1 MIKLLKAS
9 AGSGKTYR
17 LAKTYIGMLLG
28 SKDEHAYRHILAV
41 TFTNKATD
49 EMKRRILK
57 ELDQLAREPEKSPY
71 YSDFI
76 SSFPSAK
83 ALADRAG
90 KILTAMLHDYG
101 AFAVSTI
108 DKFVQTTLKA
118 FAREIGQFASYQVE
132 LDRDSLVR
140 ESVDRILDSLSN
152 GDSLLKWLTDR
163 AMAGLNED
171 GKFSIEGGLYEMA
184 KSLKSD
190 AHREAMGG
198 CSSAEMYSSS
208 NLEAVRGECLK
219 IIKDFEAKA
228 QSAAK
233 ALAAAF
239 NNVGIDPAETKRFG
253 KSDPMALLIM
263 RKCSHSKRGEPIE
276 NLSKTQ
282 MEACGDPEKLFG
294 TNFFRG
300 RDKNSIIGALLGP
313 CSNLYGL
320 FEERNYKT
328 YRTAYI
334 IRDQI
339 YNLGVAERLYG
350 EFDSLM
356 KEKNVLAIEESNTLL
371 KKIIDGSDAPFVY
384 EKIGVRFEDFLLDEF
399 QDTSRIQWENFEPLL
414 KESNS
419 GGHDNLVVGDVKQ
432 SIYRFRSSDWN
443 LLASG
448 VKQAFGRDADDG
460 EALTENWRS
469 TGQVVEF
476 NNKFFCFARRELDAM
491 LGVTDSEE
499 GIIAPIYSDVVQT
512 ARTGDP
518 QKGSV
523 ELTWC
528 PEATEGS
535 TDSDPV
541 LPAVLS
547 SINKALE
554 AGASLSQIAIL
565 VRWNSEGS
573 KVASYLGANGIAV
586 VSNDSLRVK
595 SSLTVRRLT
604 SLLAYNTGGDE
615 GKPLDRYVAKST
627 GITGKRAYFSIPDL
641 CESLLRDLK
650 EFDPVTYEK
659 ETFYI
664 QSFMDE
670 IKLWTSKNGN
680 KLASFLKY
688 WEDSD
693 KKIAS
698 PDGIDA
704 VSVLTIHKAKGLEFP
719 YVIFPYPEKVEL
731 YPRKTP
737 KKWCRL
743 PQDSGL
749 SVSEGVVWEVTLSGK
764 STDTLFAD
772 EYRREREL
780 QFTDNLNIVYVALT
794 RASKALHVI
803 STAEKATSPKEGGF
817 SNLLYAYAKVS
828 GALEVIPSMEE
839 TTPQKTGK
847 GKEKEQI
854 SAGSAFYGEPYNFKT
869 PSSGGKE
876 VAESVPSIYESY
888 SLNPVGEEDASGAT
902 ETRLKLRADAS
913 DFFDDE
919 GHTGYGASLRI
930 RGTVLHD
937 ILSEVVVPS
946 DLDGAVRR
954 AVAAGRLSGEE
965 AAEAE
970 GLLRGAIKSVS
981 DRGWFPS
988 SREGVRNEEAIIT
1001 SSGEVRRPDRVV
1013 DLADRTVIIDYKFG
1027 HPERAYYTQLRE
1039 YASLYSQMFPSRP
1052 VEAWLWYLTESDPSK
1067 SCVLVE

>member
-76 SSFPSAK
+76 SSFPSAE

-190 AHREAMGG
+190 AHREAMGR
-198 CSSAEMYSSS
+198 SDYSMYSSDRLS
-208 NLEAVRGECLK
+208 NVRKECVAVKNKYENRLKDTQAALQKAFDDAGVSPEDTTRKFASSLIKYSLNNKKGEKPAPTYLQRCL
-219 IIKDFEAKA
+219 DSDQWFA
-228 QSAAK
+228 QSKRAYLNPFVISK
-233 ALAAAF
+233 LSGPLADFA
-239 NNVGIDPAETKRFG
+239 
-253 KSDPMALLIM
+253 
-263 RKCSHSKRGEPIE
+263 
-276 NLSKTQ
+276 
-282 MEACGDPEKLFG
+282 
-294 TNFFRG
+294 
-300 RDKNSIIGALLGP
+300 
-313 CSNLYGL
+313 GL
-320 FEERNYKT
+320 FDKKYNL
-328 YRTAYI
+328 YRTACI
-334 IRDQI
+334 LLGQV
-339 YNLGVAERLYG
+339 YNLGIAERLYG

-419 GGHDNLVVGDVKQ
+419 SGHDNLVVGDVKQ

-448 VKQAFGRDADDG
+448 VKQAFGEDADEG
-460 EALTENWRS
+460 ETLTENWRS

-476 NNKFFCFARRELDAM
+476 NNNFFRFAYEEMDKI
-491 LGVTDSEE
+491 LGATNPEE
-499 GIIAPIYSDVVQT
+499 GFIAPIYSDVVQT

-528 PEATEGS
+528 PEAPEGS

-554 AGASLSQIAIL
+554 AGASLSQIAVL

-604 SLLAYNTGGDE
+604 SLLAYNIGGDT

-627 GITGKRAYFSIPDL
+627 GITGKRAYYSIPDL

-650 EFDPVTYEK
+650 KFDTATYEK

-670 IKLWTSKNGN
+670 IKSWTSKNGN

-704 VSVLTIHKAKGLEFP
+704 VNVLTIHKAKGLEFP
-719 YVIFPYPEKVEL
+719 YVIFPYPEKVKL
-731 YPRKTP
+731 YDSEKT
-737 KKWCRL
+737 KRWCRL

-772 EYRREREL
+772 EYRKEREL

-803 STAEKATSPKEGGF
+803 SSVKKATPPKEGGF
-817 SNLLYAYAKVS
+817 NNFSQLLYAYAKDS
-828 GALEVIPSMEE
+828 VIPIVTPSMEE
-839 TTPQKTGK
+839 TTPKKAGK
-847 GKEKEQI
+847 KEQI

-919 GHTGYGASLRI
+919 GHTGYGASRRI

-954 AVAAGRLSGEE
+954 AVAAGRLSRSEAEE
-965 AAEAE
+965 AQKLLSEAIE
-970 GLLRGAIKSVS
+970 SVS

-988 SREGVRNEEAIIT
+988 SREGVRNEEAIIP

-1013 DLADRTVIIDYKFG
+1013 ELADRTVIIDYKFG

-1039 YASLYSQMFPSRP
+1039 YASLYSQMFPTRP
-1052 VEAWLWYLTESDPSK
+1052 VEAWLWYLTEPDPSE

>member
-233 ALAAAF
+233 ALANAF
-239 NNVGIDPAETKRFG
+239 GRVGIDPAATSWKFAANII
-253 KSDPMALLIM
+253 S
-263 RKCSHSKRGEPIE
+263 KCIPSVHGSKVDKPGRL
-276 NLSKTQ
+276 NL
-282 MEACGDPEKLFG
+282 CGDSGKWFKKES
-294 TNFFRG
+294 R
-300 RDKNSIIGALLGP
+300 LLTP
-313 CSNLYGL
+313 RVISELSAPFDQVAKV
-320 FEERNYKT
+320 FEGNDYKI
-328 YRTAYI
+328 YLTAYI

-356 KEKNVLAIEESNTLL
+356 KEKNVLAIDESNTLL

-419 GGHDNLVVGDVKQ
+419 SGRDNLVVGDVKQ

-448 VKQAFGRDADDG
+448 VKQAFGDSADDG

-650 EFDPVTYEK
+650 KFDTATYEK

-670 IKLWTSKNGN
+670 VKLWTSKNGN

-839 TTPQKTGK
+839 TTPQKAGK
-847 GKEKEQI
+847 KEQI

-888 SLNPVGEEDASGAT
+888 SLNPVGEENTA

-919 GHTGYGASLRI
+919 GHTGYGASRRI

-954 AVAAGRLSGEE
+954 AVAAGRLSRPEAEE
-965 AAEAE
+965 AQKLLSEAIE
-970 GLLRGAIKSVS
+970 SVS

-1013 DLADRTVIIDYKFG
+1013 ELADRTVIIDYKFG

-1039 YASLYSQMFPSRP
+1039 YASLYGQMFPTRP
-1052 VEAWLWYLTESDPSK
+1052 VEAWLWYLTEPDPSK
-1067 SCVLVE
+1067 SCVQVIS

>member
-57 ELDQLAREPEKSPY
+57 ELDQLALEPEKSPY

-190 AHREAMGG
+190 AHREAMGE
-198 CSSAEMYSSS
+198 SDYSMYSSDRLS
-208 NLEAVRGECLK
+208 NVRKECAAVKNEYENRLKATQAALQKAFDDAGVSPEDTTRKFASSLIKYSLNNEKGEKPAPTSLANCLNSDNWFPQRNRSYLNPFVISK
-219 IIKDFEAKA
+219 LSGPLADFA
-228 QSAAK
+228 
-233 ALAAAF
+233 
-239 NNVGIDPAETKRFG
+239 
-253 KSDPMALLIM
+253 
-263 RKCSHSKRGEPIE
+263 
-276 NLSKTQ
+276 
-282 MEACGDPEKLFG
+282 
-294 TNFFRG
+294 
-300 RDKNSIIGALLGP
+300 
-313 CSNLYGL
+313 GL
-320 FEERNYKT
+320 FDKKYNL
-328 YRTAYI
+328 YRTACI
-334 IRDQI
+334 LLGQV
-339 YNLGVAERLYG
+339 YNLGIAERLYG

-356 KEKNVLAIEESNTLL
+356 KEKNVLAIDESNTLL

-419 GGHDNLVVGDVKQ
+419 SRRDNLVVGDVKQ

-448 VKQAFGRDADDG
+448 VKQAFGDSADDG

-476 NNKFFCFARRELDAM
+476 NNKFFCFARRELDTM

-499 GIIAPIYSDVVQT
+499 GFIAPIYSDVVQT

-528 PEATEGS
+528 PEAPEGS
-535 TDSDPV
+535 IDSDPV

-547 SINKALE
+547 SINKALK
-554 AGASLSQIAIL
+554 AGASLSQIAVL

-604 SLLAYNTGGDE
+604 SLLAYNAGGDE

-627 GITGKRAYFSIPDL
+627 GIIGKRSYYSIPDL

-650 EFDPVTYEK
+650 KFDTATYEK

-704 VSVLTIHKAKGLEFP
+704 VNVLTIHKAKGLEFP
-719 YVIFPYPEKVEL
+719 YVIFPYPEKVRL
-731 YPRKTP
+731 YDSEKT
-737 KKWCRL
+737 KRWCRL
-743 PQDSGL
+743 PKGSGL
-749 SVSEGVVWEVTLSGK
+749 PVSEDVVWEVTLSGK
-764 STDTLFAD
+764 STDTLFAE
-772 EYRREREL
+772 EYRKEREL

-803 STAEKATSPKEGGF
+803 STQKTAKPSSSKELSKRFGNF
-817 SNLLYAYAKVS
+817 SQLLYAFAREQSPYLPDLSQGYSNLAVS
-828 GALEVIPSMEE
+828 VL
-839 TTPQKTGK
+839 
-847 GKEKEQI
+847 
-854 SAGSAFYGEPYNFKT
+854 YGQSYDF
-869 PSSGGKE
+869 SSYTDDMRGTSNA
-876 VAESVPSIYESY
+876 VESYYESFP
-888 SLNPVGEEDASGAT
+888 LNTAEEGK
-902 ETRLKLRADAS
+902 TRLKLRADAS

-919 GHTGYGASLRI
+919 GHTGYGASRRI

-1039 YASLYSQMFPSRP
+1039 YASLYGQMFPTRP
-1052 VEAWLWYLTESDPSK
+1052 VEAWLWYLTEPDPSK
-1067 SCVLVE
+1067 SCVQVIS

>member
-76 SSFPSAK
+76 SSFPSAE

-190 AHREAMGG
+190 AHREAMGE
-198 CSSAEMYSSS
+198 SDYSMYSSDRLS
-208 NLEAVRGECLK
+208 NVRKECAAVKNEYENRLKATQAALQKAFDDAGVSPEDTTRKFASSLIKYSLNNEKGEKPAPTSLANCLNSDNWFPQRNRSYLNPFVISK
-219 IIKDFEAKA
+219 LSGPLADFA
-228 QSAAK
+228 
-233 ALAAAF
+233 
-239 NNVGIDPAETKRFG
+239 
-253 KSDPMALLIM
+253 
-263 RKCSHSKRGEPIE
+263 
-276 NLSKTQ
+276 
-282 MEACGDPEKLFG
+282 
-294 TNFFRG
+294 
-300 RDKNSIIGALLGP
+300 
-313 CSNLYGL
+313 GL
-320 FEERNYKT
+320 FDKKYNL
-328 YRTAYI
+328 YRTACI
-334 IRDQI
+334 LLGQV
-339 YNLGVAERLYG
+339 YNLGIAERLYG

-356 KEKNVLAIEESNTLL
+356 KEKNVLAIDESNTLL

-419 GGHDNLVVGDVKQ
+419 SGHDNLVVGDVKQ
-432 SIYRFRSSDWN
+432 SIYRFRNSDWN

-448 VKQAFGRDADDG
+448 VKQAFGDSADDG
-460 EALTENWRS
+460 ETLTENWRS

-476 NNKFFCFARRELDAM
+476 NNKFFCFARRELDTM

-528 PEATEGS
+528 PEAPEGA

-547 SINKALE
+547 SINKALK

-604 SLLAYNTGGDE
+604 SLLAYNIGGDT

-627 GITGKRAYFSIPDL
+627 GITGKRAYYSIPDL

-650 EFDPVTYEK
+650 KFDPATYEK

-670 IKLWTSKNGN
+670 VKLWTSKNGN

-719 YVIFPYPEKVEL
+719 YVIFPYPEKVKL
-731 YPRKTP
+731 YDSEKT
-737 KKWCRL
+737 KRWCRL
-743 PQDSGL
+743 PKGSGL
-749 SVSEGVVWEVTLSGK
+749 PVSEDVVWEVTLSGK

-772 EYRREREL
+772 EYRKEREL

-828 GALEVIPSMEE
+828 GALKVIPSMEE
-839 TTPQKTGK
+839 TTPKKTGK
-847 GKEKEQI
+847 EKKKENIQ
-854 SAGSAFYGEPYNFKT
+854 AGSAFYGEPYNFKT
-869 PSSGGKE
+869 LSSGGKE

-888 SLNPVGEEDASGAT
+888 SLNPVGEENTA

-919 GHTGYGASLRI
+919 GHTGYEASRRI

-946 DLDGAVRR
+946 DLDGAVRK
-954 AVAAGRLSGEE
+954 AVAAGRLSRSEAEE
-965 AAEAE
+965 AQKLLSEAIE
-970 GLLRGAIKSVS
+970 SVS

-1039 YASLYSQMFPSRP
+1039 YASLYSQMFPTRP
-1052 VEAWLWYLTESDPSK
+1052 VEAWLWYLTEPDPSK
-1067 SCVLVE
+1067 SCVQVIS